1 VKCQND
7 EVLAPGWSSNCA
19 HVWFSGNIV
28 KVMRSN
34 GVLVAVTIQ
43 DTGKYFIA
51 QVSVVN
57 KSASPLDVLPQSF
70 SIMVLRPH
78 PKTLRYLPPDKV
90 IRSISNSAVWSNFF
104 TALGAAGATQ
114 QSVTQSTTNGTASAY
129 GTSGSA
135 YGRYSENTTS
145 VTIVPDEQAKQ
156 DAANRI
162 AANNTAVA
170 ATSQEVSTRS
180 LQPTTVAPGKS
191 VEGNVY
197 FEHARKIESS
207 EVLIPV
213 NGEVFDFNF
222 EWK

>member
-1 VKCQND
+1 
-7 EVLAPGWSSNCA
+7 
-19 HVWFSGNIV
+19 
-28 KVMRSN
+28 
-34 GVLVAVTIQ
+34 
-43 DTGKYFIA
+43 
-51 QVSVVN
+51 
-57 KSASPLDVLPQSF
+57 
-70 SIMVLRPH
+70 MVL
-78 PKTLRYLPPDKV
+78 T
-90 IRSISNSAVWSNFF
+90 
-104 TALGAAGATQ
+104 
-114 QSVTQSTTNGTASAY
+114 
-129 GTSGSA
+129 

-145 VTIVPDEQAKQ
+145 VTTVPDEQAQQ

-213 NGEVFDFNF
+213 NGEVFDFDF
-222 EWK
+222 EWN